1 MRTEP
6 MILGALAVLA
16 LLLASRAAEAAPQGD
31 PESGARVYRACAA
44 CHALEPG
51 KHRTGPSLAGI
62 WGKEAGTVAGFHR
75 YSPALESADVRW
87 NERTLDAWL
96 ADPEAFIPANRMTFP
111 GVRDGQARADLIAYL
126 EVATAEGAS
135 PQRPGEGGMMGGMAG
150 AEMPDLEALGPEQR
164 VTAIRYCADTY
175 HVTTAAGE
183 SIPFWEFNLRFK
195 TDSSDK
201 GPREGHPALL
211 PASMMGDRAFV
222 IFADPAEISAFIES
236 RC

>member
-16 LLLASRAAEAAPQGD
+16 LLLAGRAAEAAPRGD
-31 PESGARVYRACAA
+31 PETGARVYRACAA
-44 CHALEPG
+44 CHSLEPG

-62 WGKEAGTVAGFHR
+62 WGKEAGTVEGFHR

-87 NERTLDAWL
+87 IERTVDAWL
-96 ADPEAFIPANRMTFP
+96 AAPEAFIPGNRMTFP
-111 GVRDGQARADLIAYL
+111 GIRDGQARADLIACL

-135 PQRPGEGGMMGGMAG
+135 PQRPGEGGTMGGMAG

-164 VTAIRYCADTY
+164 VTAIRYCEDTY

-201 GPREGHPALL
+201 GPRAGRPALL

-222 IFADPAEISAFIES
+222 IFADPAEIGAFIES